1 MTVQFFSLLIAL
13 ALSGCASLSS
23 LMDVEDYSKQEQNIE
38 LQEPLENG
46 PPLASSISFQK
57 QFNPRLPAEDNN
69 MQTSNTVMKTFPISH
84 YVKVLMQ
91 DLINNL
97 RHFDSSTPMAVVSFV
112 MLDSDYNKSNLLGI
126 QIAESLIHEVHNFG
140 IPVIDFKTTGY
151 VRVTSQGDFAFSK
164 SHKDLSPELATHH
177 VIGGTMSKH
186 KDGYFINA
194 RIVNLQSKVVIA
206 SAQSLIPHDVV
217 SAVLPSSTNVRTEVK
232 TVQLIKEKE
241 KQLHTSINPKSLDTN
256 FQTPP

>member
-84 YVKVLMQ
+84 YVEVLMQ
-91 DLINNL
+91 ELVNNL
-97 RHFDSSTPMAVVSFV
+97 RHFDSATPVAIVSFV
-112 MLDSDYNKSNLLGI
+112 MLDSNYNKSNLLGI
-126 QIAESLIHEVHNFG
+126 QIAESLIHEVHKFG
-140 IPVIDFKTTGY
+140 IPVIDFKTTEY
-151 VRVTSQGDFAFSK
+151 VRVTPQGDFVFSK
-164 SHKDLSPELATHH
+164 MNEDLSPELAAHY

-186 KDGYFINA
+186 KDGYLINA
-194 RIVNLQSKVVIA
+194 RIVNLQSKVVKA
-206 SAQSLIPHDVV
+206 TAQITVPHDVA
-217 SAVLPSSTNVRTEVK
+217 SAVLPSSTNIKVS
-232 TVQLIKEKE
+232 TVQLIKDK
-241 KQLHTSINPKSLDTN
+241 
-256 FQTPP
+256 